1 MSKIRAFFLSSFQNE
16 KIHVL
21 RLFFSFIFLNFHGR
35 IRRGYCI
42 LYDDEDEDEDDDG
55 DDNVNS
61 TDNVYKY

>member
-1 MSKIRAFFLSSFQNE
+1 M
-16 KIHVL
+16 L

-35 IRRGYCI
+35 IQRGYCI